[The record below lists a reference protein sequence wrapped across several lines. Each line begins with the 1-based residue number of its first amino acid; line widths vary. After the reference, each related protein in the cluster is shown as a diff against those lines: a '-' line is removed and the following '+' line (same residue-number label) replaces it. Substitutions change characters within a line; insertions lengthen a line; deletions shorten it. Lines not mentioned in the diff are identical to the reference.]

1 MLLPVPKPHLI
12 RLAQVGVWEKKVFE
26 VNRKITHGRDVLYW
40 PGRALIVLQ
49 IFFSLF
55 LVSFFFSVLG

>member
-12 RLAQVGVWEKKVFE
+12 RLAQVRVWEKKVFE

-49 IFFSLF
+49 IFFLS